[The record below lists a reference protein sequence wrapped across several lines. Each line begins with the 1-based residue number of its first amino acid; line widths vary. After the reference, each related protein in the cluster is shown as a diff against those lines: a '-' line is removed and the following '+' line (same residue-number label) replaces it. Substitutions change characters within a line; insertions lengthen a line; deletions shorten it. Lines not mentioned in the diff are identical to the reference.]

1 MAEGAASFVEGATKK
16 FGETLQTADAMAEE
30 RGYRQAMYGLQD
42 RQLRQQAEQ
51 AKAENERQLL
61 QMKLQGDYQQADLAE
76 RTAGRLSD
84 QELRR
89 QDLAAK
95 QDEAVSS
102 ANRDYMRIGLQSK
115 ETDANVANT
124 EAKTKG
130 LNMELNNMPEAM
142 RLDNERK
149 RIELTTAMANA
160 RSAQAGATRAEFGSS
175 KEMLDLERRKAN
187 ADLASLEI
195 NTAKNRVEYASAIHK
210 MYETMYPN
218 LWGGLDNK
226 VREALVD
233 SMLQNAPVLA
243 DKGWT
248 QDKITAFYQTL
259 GTVAAKSVKASG
271 DPTGKTAID
280 GIKQNIMKVAT
291 MLNTGDI
298 TDKAFDFASIDADV
312 KKAMAEVNA
321 GETPPSESPSQA
333 KLRMQLGAVGLP
345 PGTSRGAAVKD
356 PRFKEAYGGTPLTIR
371 GVEVDAGDDVVGK
384 TLASDPSLADKAL
397 TSFLEANPSE
407 QTNADSQD
415 VMDKF
420 KAWVT
425 AQFGGEYLKQGPGSF
440 VSKNIVGD
448 APENILKLRMQRR
461 FESGRARGKLGL
473 MGNN

>member
-321 GETPPSESPSQA
+321 GNKEPEQSKS
-333 KLRMQLGAVGLP
+333 KLSIRLAAVGLP
-345 PGTSRGAAVKD
+345 PDTSQGEAVKNKD
-356 PRFKEAYGGTPLTIR
+356 YVARYGGTPIDIH
-371 GVEVDAGDDVVGK
+371 GVTVDAGGDE
-384 TLASDPSLADKAL
+384 LAHVLKANSKLTGQAFAAFIDENPSYASGDPQAAMDAFRSWIEGQGAASEWQRSPSESDRSWWQPPDLSGSREDRIRARLKAL
-397 TSFLEANPSE
+397 AER
-407 QTNADSQD
+407 
-415 VMDKF
+415 
-420 KAWVT
+420 
-425 AQFGGEYLKQGPGSF
+425 G
-440 VSKNIVGD
+440 
-448 APENILKLRMQRR
+448 
-461 FESGRARGKLGL
+461 ARK
-473 MGNN
+473 